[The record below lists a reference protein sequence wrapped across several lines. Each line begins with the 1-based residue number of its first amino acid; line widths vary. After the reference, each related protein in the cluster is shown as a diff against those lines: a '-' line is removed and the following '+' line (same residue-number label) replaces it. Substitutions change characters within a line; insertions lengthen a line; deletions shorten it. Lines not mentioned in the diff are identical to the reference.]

1 MGEHK
6 EKGMKEEVNN
16 DISIEKQD
24 YKEIRDQEEIENKEE
39 AMKKRNNLSLTSI

>member
-24 YKEIRDQEEIENKEE
+24 YKEIRDQEEIENKVVT
-39 AMKKRNNLSLTSI
+39 KRKHF